1 MRKMSSLLLLM
12 ALIAACAVAIVVLRA
27 AHAGNQYALLA
38 CVFLL
43 PVCCYAMLSVPLY
56 LVLYGLGSFN
66 RYVDVRSGGLESP
79 FAEER
84 LPTQIVAP
92 QISEDVA

>member
-1 MRKMSSLLLLM
+1 MKNVSSLLLLM
-12 ALIAACAVAIVVLRA
+12 ALIAACAVAIVVLQA
-27 AHAGNQYALLA
+27 AHAGSQPALLA

-43 PVCCYAMLSVPLY
+43 PICGYAAMSVPLY

-66 RYVDVRSGGLESP
+66 RYVDLRSGGLESP

-92 QISEDVA
+92 QVSEDVT